1 MSSSAAWSS
10 PIDRSVRPAGSSL
23 GMAGKSDPTSSRS
36 APSMSMRYLIARRSN
51 TSESYQN
58 LRASSAGP
66 VSAAQGAA
74 SGPGPPGPDGSSFQV
89 RPQNHWARVSISGN
103 PPAA

>member
-1 MSSSAAWSS
+1 MPSSSASES
-10 PIDRSVRPAGSSL
+10 PIDRSVRPAGSSR

-36 APSMSMRYLIARRSN
+36 APSMSIRYRMARRSN

-58 LRASSAGP
+58 RRASSAGP
-66 VSAAQGAA
+66 NSAAHGAA
-74 SGPGPPGPDGSSFQV
+74 SGPGTPGSSFQV
-89 RPQNHWARVSISGN
+89 RPQNHWARVSINGN